1 MTEVTP
7 RSHLHRLLQAG
18 EFVVTA
24 ELQTSDSAHPSR
36 IAELAGTLRG
46 KVDAV
51 NCTDNS
57 AAHAHIAAIA
67 AARLLLDQGVEPV
80 MQLVCRD
87 RNRLALQAD
96 LLGAAAL
103 GVRNVVCMTGDD
115 VSTGDHP
122 ETKPIY
128 DLDSVQLIRMA
139 AIMRDDGTYLSGR
152 PLTDAPSFLIGAVEN
167 PFAPPLEFRPM
178 RLGTKIEAGAEFI
191 QTQICFNL
199 DKLRLF
205 MSRCAELGLLDH
217 VWVLAG
223 VFVPNSAAG
232 VRYLRDQVPGLD
244 VPEDVI
250 ERIASVP
257 PEAQKEEGIRIAL
270 GIVEAVREIPGIS
283 GIHVMTINHEEAIP
297 RVVEGAGLLPRPPT
311 EDVAIA

>member
-1 MTEVTP
+1 
-7 RSHLHRLLQAG
+7 
-18 EFVVTA
+18 
-24 ELQTSDSAHPSR
+24 
-36 IAELAGTLRG
+36 
-46 KVDAV
+46 
-51 NCTDNS
+51 
-57 AAHAHIAAIA
+57 
-67 AARLLLDQGVEPV
+67 
-80 MQLVCRD
+80 
-87 RNRLALQAD
+87 
-96 LLGAAAL
+96 
-103 GVRNVVCMTGDD
+103 
-115 VSTGDHP
+115 
-122 ETKPIY
+122 
-128 DLDSVQLIRMA
+128 
-139 AIMRDDGTYLSGR
+139 
-152 PLTDAPSFLIGAVEN
+152 
-167 PFAPPLEFRPM
+167 M